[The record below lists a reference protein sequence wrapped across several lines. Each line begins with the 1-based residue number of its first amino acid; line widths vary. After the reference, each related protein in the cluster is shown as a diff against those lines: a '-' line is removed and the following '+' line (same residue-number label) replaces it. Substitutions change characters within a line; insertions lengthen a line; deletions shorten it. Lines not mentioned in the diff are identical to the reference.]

1 MALPDRMARFAET
14 ERVAAETIA
23 VERKER
29 SEKTRRLREAR
40 LQAESE
46 KASQDGD

>member
-1 MALPDRMARFAET
+1 MVLADRTARFAET
-14 ERVAAETIA
+14 ERVAAETTA
-23 VERKER
+23 AERKER

-46 KASQDGD
+46 EASQDDD